1 MRLPALNFSDA
12 CRLSFAELYQFHSIH
27 LLLQLLSRAIFLLD
41 NSSSFPPLFFLAE
54 QQGLVVVNSP
64 IPRSRPRMR
73 RSWRIGEG
81 SSVWVNLVAA
91 PANLAIAALEFAVWS
106 SLWCFL
112 AVSAFNF

>member
-1 MRLPALNFSDA
+1 
-12 CRLSFAELYQFHSIH
+12 
-27 LLLQLLSRAIFLLD
+27 
-41 NSSSFPPLFFLAE
+41 
-54 QQGLVVVNSP
+54 
-64 IPRSRPRMR
+64 MR